1 MTRETTTSDGPGQAP
16 DVVLEQLLKARFS
29 CRAFRPEAVPRA
41 TIRRILDI
49 AQRTAT
55 WCNTQPWQVTLTMP
69 PATERLRAALYRRAV
84 EDAPSGSDLPWPRE
98 YRGVYLERR
107 RETGFALYEALGI
120 GRADMAARQ
129 RQVLENFRLFGAPH
143 LALIT
148 SDEALGTYGAL
159 DCGAYVANFL
169 SAAQA
174 CGVGAIA
181 QAALAHHSEFLRGHF
196 GITDDRLV
204 VCGISFG
211 FADETHPVNG
221 FRTSRAS
228 AEDAVSFVEE

>member
-1 MTRETTTSDGPGQAP
+1 MSGETVTGEAP
-16 DVVLEQLLKARFS
+16 DQVLERLLAGRYS
-29 CRAFRPEAVPRA
+29 CRAFRPAPVPRD
-41 TIRRILDI
+41 TIRRILAI

-55 WCNTQPWQVTLTMP
+55 WCNTQPWQVTVTMP
-69 PATERLRAALYRRAV
+69 EATDRLRAALYERA
-84 EDAPSGSDLPWPRE
+84 AQGIAGTSDLPWPRE
-98 YRGVYLERR
+98 YRGIYLARR

-120 GRADMAARQ
+120 GRGDTEARRLQ
-129 RQVLENFRLFGAPH
+129 TLENFRLFGAPH

-169 SAAQA
+169 SAAHA

-181 QAALAHHSEFLRGHF
+181 QAALAHHSAFLRGHF

-211 FADETHPVNG
+211 FADETAPVNR
-221 FRTSRAS
+221 FRTGRAS
-228 AEDAVSFVEE
+228 ADEAATFVEE